1 MDRGRAA
8 NARSGGEKVKL
19 KRLWRNFLAAVPAL
33 LLTAGTA
40 TASSTV
46 QSGEMPGPLKAV
58 GYDQRIGQQLP
69 LDLELRDEA
78 GRPARLGAFFGRRPV
93 LLVLA
98 YYHCPMLCD
107 MVLQGVETSLKPLSL
122 NPGRDFDVVVVSID
136 PAETPAQGRAK
147 KIEIL
152 ARYARPGTEGGWH
165 FLTAPQASIS
175 RLASTVGF
183 RYVYD
188 AQRNQFAHA
197 AGVVFVTPG
206 GRVSRYLLGVEYPAR
221 DVRLALV
228 ESASGK
234 LGSVVD
240 QLLLYCFHYDP
251 VVGRYSA
258 ATMNIVRLAG
268 IATVLGIVLLIALLR
283 RRETAEPR
291 PLGAA

>member
-1 MDRGRAA
+1 M
-8 NARSGGEKVKL
+8 
-19 KRLWRNFLAAVPAL
+19 
-33 LLTAGTA
+33 
-40 TASSTV
+40 
-46 QSGEMPGPLKAV
+46 
-58 GYDQRIGQQLP
+58 
-69 LDLELRDEA
+69 
-78 GRPARLGAFFGRRPV
+78 
-93 LLVLA
+93 
-98 YYHCPMLCD
+98 
-107 MVLQGVETSLKPLSL
+107 
-122 NPGRDFDVVVVSID
+122 
-136 PAETPAQGRAK
+136 
-147 KIEIL
+147 
-152 ARYARPGTEGGWH
+152 
-165 FLTAPQASIS
+165 
-175 RLASTVGF
+175 GF